1 MKKALYILLAAFIAE
16 ASFIAWHITPPS
28 SIQTEA
34 SAAVKM
40 RYRASKSDAA
50 IMRKVLPIEYKRLMI
65 DRDYY
70 EDAAREY
77 ADILDSIGYIK

>member
-1 MKKALYILLAAFIAE
+1 MKKALYILLVAFIAE
-16 ASFIAWHITPPS
+16 ASFIAGHIKPPT

-34 SAAVKM
+34 SAAVTM

-65 DRDYY
+65 DRNFY
-70 EDAAREY
+70 EDVAQHYAA
-77 ADILDSIGYIK
+77 ILESIGYFK